1 MKNRQTTARR
11 SEQQAIVCDLMEWLQ
26 ILTELDKRPCLV
38 VNVNGLV
45 HIPKFQIEEI
55 NETALC
61 EKIIRMENKIS
72 SMNAMF
78 LQHIV
83 DADTEMKRISES
95 VERQSVEIVNL
106 NDMKIASDNKSQ
118 SDDKGI
124 RDDIGISVPNKS
136 RETVPKTHS
145 ISDNVTSTDVKKT
158 LTLSSEVPETP
169 AIMSNIS
176 VDIAAEQT
184 VKSYSD
190 TVRNDD
196 KFQQVK
202 KKSRVVYGK
211 STKNTLRAAP
221 EVQFDACISGVD
233 SVYKE
238 EDLANFLNE
247 HKIVYASLKCYSKP
261 DSVSKTFK
269 VSLSP
274 HQYRRLFNPSLWDSG
289 ICVKRLFLS
298 KKDIICIV

>member
-1 MKNRQTTARR
+1 
-11 SEQQAIVCDLMEWLQ
+11 
-26 ILTELDKRPCLV
+26 
-38 VNVNGLV
+38 
-45 HIPKFQIEEI
+45 
-55 NETALC
+55 
-61 EKIIRMENKIS
+61 
-72 SMNAMF
+72 
-78 LQHIV
+78 
-83 DADTEMKRISES
+83 
-95 VERQSVEIVNL
+95 
-106 NDMKIASDNKSQ
+106 
-118 SDDKGI
+118 
-124 RDDIGISVPNKS
+124 
-136 RETVPKTHS
+136 
-145 ISDNVTSTDVKKT
+145 
-158 LTLSSEVPETP
+158 
-169 AIMSNIS
+169 MSNIS

-289 ICVKRLFLS
+289 ICVKRFFNP
-298 KKDIICIV
+298 KKT

>member
-1 MKNRQTTARR
+1 MICG
-11 SEQQAIVCDLMEWLQ
+11 SLC
-26 ILTELDKRPCLV
+26 P
-38 VNVNGLV
+38 
-45 HIPKFQIEEI
+45 I
-55 NETALC
+55 NQ
-61 EKIIRMENKIS
+61 EK
-72 SMNAMF
+72 
-78 LQHIV
+78 
-83 DADTEMKRISES
+83 
-95 VERQSVEIVNL
+95 
-106 NDMKIASDNKSQ
+106 
-118 SDDKGI
+118 
-124 RDDIGISVPNKS
+124 
-136 RETVPKTHS
+136 TVPKTYS
-145 ISDNVTSTDVKKT
+145 ISDNVTPTDVRKT
-158 LTLSSEVPETP
+158 LTLSTEIPETP

-176 VDIAAEQT
+176 VDIAAEHT

-221 EVQFDACISGVD
+221 EVQFDPYISGVD

-261 DSVSKTFK
+261 DSVSKTLK

-274 HQYRRLFNPSLWDSG
+274 HHYGRLFNLSLWDSG
-289 ICVKRLFLS
+289 ICVKRFFNP

>member
-1 MKNRQTTARR
+1 MF
-11 SEQQAIVCDLMEWLQ
+11 S
-26 ILTELDKRPCLV
+26 DKCE
-38 VNVNGLV
+38 
-45 HIPKFQIEEI
+45 IEEI

-61 EKIIRMENKIS
+61 EKIIRIETKIS

-95 VERQSVEIVNL
+95 VERQSVEIVNP

-118 SDDKGI
+118 RDDKGI
-124 RDDIGISVPNKS
+124 HDDMRISVPNKS
-136 RETVPKTHS
+136 RKTVPKTYS
-145 ISDNVTSTDVKKT
+145 ISDNVTSTDVRKR
-158 LTLSSEVPETP
+158 LTLSTEVPETP
-169 AIMSNIS
+169 AITLTIS
-176 VDIAAEQT
+176 VDISAEQI

-196 KFQQVK
+196 KFQQVRM
-202 KKSRVVYGK
+202 KSRVVYGK
-211 STKNTLRAAP
+211 SIQNTLRAAP

-247 HKIVYASLKCYSKP
+247 HKIVYASFKCYSKP
-261 DSVSKTFK
+261 DFISKFFK
-269 VSLSP
+269 V
-274 HQYRRLFNPSLWDSG
+274 
-289 ICVKRLFLS
+289 
-298 KKDIICIV
+298 

>member
-1 MKNRQTTARR
+1 
-11 SEQQAIVCDLMEWLQ
+11 
-26 ILTELDKRPCLV
+26 
-38 VNVNGLV
+38 
-45 HIPKFQIEEI
+45 
-55 NETALC
+55 
-61 EKIIRMENKIS
+61 MENKIS

-95 VERQSVEIVNL
+95 VERQSVEIINL

-118 SDDKGI
+118 RDDKGI
-124 RDDIGISVPNKS
+124 RDDIRISVPNKS
-136 RETVPKTHS
+136 RETVPKMYS
-145 ISDNVTSTDVKKT
+145 ISDNVTSTDVRKT
-158 LTLSSEVPETP
+158 LTLSTEVPEIP

-211 STKNTLRAAP
+211 STKNTFRAAP
-221 EVQFDACISGVD
+221 EVKFDAYISEVD

-261 DSVSKTFK
+261 DSVSKTF
-269 VSLSP
+269 
-274 HQYRRLFNPSLWDSG
+274 
-289 ICVKRLFLS
+289 
-298 KKDIICIV
+298 